1 MPADGLRA
9 ALYAKTEFRR
19 PCYRQLEEN
28 LAKFFD
34 SGKSRYWPPACRQC
48 LLLALNGHA
57 NRPPSCPVLGE

>member
-34 SGKSRYWPPACRQC
+34 SGKQASRP
-48 LLLALNGHA
+48 
-57 NRPPSCPVLGE
+57 